1 MPVAT
6 ANLDQLAALTAA
18 ERLRADAESR
28 KRFSV
33 DGVTPA
39 AVVEPADAK
48 ELVEIVRWARSHRAA
63 LIPATSGCYLPIGN
77 PPAAA
82 DVGVSLA
89 RLNRVLHY
97 DPGDLTLTV
106 EAGAPLAAVEATL
119 REQKQFLPAMT
130 AYFERAAVGGLV
142 AVNASSPLRY
152 AYGTWRDFIL
162 GMKFVTGEGKLT
174 KTGGRVVKNVAGYD
188 LSKLLIGSLGTLGII
203 TEINFK
209 CFPLPAQT
217 GAFIAGFQE
226 LDAALKLRDLIVH
239 SVLQPT
245 VIELLDAAGARL
257 IGSPLLPAA
266 EWTLLV
272 AASGVD
278 AVIARYQR
286 ELEARAREAGA
297 ASFVAHTGEH
307 PDALWAGV
315 RELIAT
321 AREKNPAATIVKTT
335 LPLTSIGSFLAK
347 ARQVAARY
355 ELPSASSA
363 HAGSGIVFVFLMPAL
378 RSPLA
383 PSAAEGQGEG
393 GPAELTDA
401 AKRMAQAATEM
412 VHAGNNLG
420 GRTTVPWC
428 PTAVKRDVN
437 PWGPIRDDFPLMQKL
452 KAQFDPARILN
463 PGRFVG
469 GL

>member
-6 ANLDQLAALTAA
+6 EKLDA
-18 ERLRADAESR
+18 LRASVSRPVATDAAACA
-28 KRFSV
+28 RFAV
-33 DGVTPA
+33 DGLTPA
-39 AVVEPADAK
+39 AVVEPTDAK
-48 ELVEIVRWARSHRAA
+48 ELVEIVRWARPHRAA

-82 DVGVSLA
+82 DVAVSLA

-142 AVNASSPLRY
+142 AVNASSPLRF
-152 AYGTWRDFIL
+152 AYGTWRDFIV
-162 GMKFVTGEGKLT
+162 GMKFVSGEGKLV

-217 GAFIAGFQE
+217 GTFIAGFQE

-245 VIELLDAAGARL
+245 VIELLDSAAARL
-257 IGSPLLPAA
+257 VTSALPAA
-266 EWTLLV
+266 EAAGLNNEWMLLV

-278 AVIARYQR
+278 TVIARYQQ
-286 ELEARAREAGA
+286 ELERRARAAGA

-307 PDALWAGV
+307 PDTLWAGV

-335 LPLTSIGSFLAK
+335 LPLTGIGPFLAK

-355 ELPSASSA
+355 ELPCAASA
-363 HAGSGIVFVFLMPAL
+363 HAGSGIAYIYLLP
-378 RSPLA
+378 
-383 PSAAEGQGEG
+383 
-393 GPAELTDA
+393 PAEMADA
-401 AKRMAQAATEM
+401 ARRMAQAATEM

-428 PTAVKRDVN
+428 PTEVKRDVN

-452 KAQFDPARILN
+452 KAQFDPDRILN

>member
-6 ANLDQLAALTAA
+6 EKLDA
-18 ERLRADAESR
+18 LRASVSRPVATDAAACA
-28 KRFSV
+28 RFAV
-33 DGVTPA
+33 DGLTPA
-39 AVVEPADAK
+39 AVVEPTDAK

-142 AVNASSPLRY
+142 AVNASSPLRF
-152 AYGTWRDFIL
+152 AYGTWRDFIV
-162 GMKFVTGEGKLT
+162 GMKFVTGEGKLV

-217 GAFIAGFQE
+217 GTFIAGFQE
-226 LDAALKLRDLIVH
+226 LDAAMKLRDLVVH
-239 SVLQPT
+239 SALQPT
-245 VIELLDAAGARL
+245 VIELVDAQAARL

-297 ASFVAHTGEH
+297 ASFVAHTGEPESGEH

-315 RELIAT
+315 RELVAT
-321 AREKNPAATIVKTT
+321 AREKNPATTVVKTT
-335 LPLTSIGSFLAK
+335 LPLTKVGPVLTK

-355 ELPSASSA
+355 ELPCAASA
-363 HAGSGIVFVFLMPAL
+363 HAGSGIAYLYLLPPAGM
-378 RSPLA
+378 SDA
-383 PSAAEGQGEG
+383 PR
-393 GPAELTDA
+393 
-401 AKRMAQAATEM
+401 RMAQAATEM

-428 PTAVKRDVN
+428 PTEVKRDVN

-452 KAQFDPARILN
+452 KAQFDPDRILN

>member
-6 ANLDQLAALTAA
+6 DQLDALRSAVASPVNTDVHAC
-18 ERLRADAESR
+18 R
-28 KRFSV
+28 RFEV
-33 DGVTPA
+33 DGFTPA
-39 AVVEPADAK
+39 AVVEPADAQ
-48 ELVEIVRWARSHRAA
+48 ELIAVVEWARANKAA
-63 LIPATSGCYLPIGN
+63 LLPATSGCYLPIGN

-82 DVGVSLA
+82 DVGVSLT
-89 RLNRVLHY
+89 RLNRVLAY

-152 AYGTWRDFIL
+152 TYGTWRDFVL

-226 LDAALKLRDLIVH
+226 LDAALKLRDLLVH

-245 VIELLDAAGARL
+245 VIELVDAQAARL

-315 RELIAT
+315 RELVAT

-335 LPLTSIGSFLAK
+335 LPLTGIGPFLAK

-378 RSPLA
+378 RSPH
-383 PSAAEGQGEG
+383 GEG

-452 KAQFDPARILN
+452 KAQFDPDRILN

-469 GL
+469 GI

>member
-6 ANLDQLAALTAA
+6 EKLDA
-18 ERLRADAESR
+18 LRASVSR
-28 KRFSV
+28 PVATHSPPFPPPPPPLPPA
-33 DGVTPA
+33 PA
-39 AVVEPADAK
+39 ASSPPTA
-48 ELVEIVRWARSHRAA
+48 
-63 LIPATSGCYLPIGN
+63 P

-89 RLNRVLHY
+89 RLNRVLAY

-130 AYFERAAVGGLV
+130 AYFERAAVGVLV
-142 AVNASSPLRY
+142 AVNASSPLRF
-152 AYGTWRDFIL
+152 AYGTWRDFIV
-162 GMKFVTGEGKLT
+162 GMKFVSGEGKLV

-217 GAFIAGFQE
+217 GTFIAGFQE

-245 VIELLDAAGARL
+245 VIELVDAQAARL

-286 ELEARAREAGA
+286 ELEARARE
-297 ASFVAHTGEH
+297 T
-307 PDALWAGV
+307 
-315 RELIAT
+315 
-321 AREKNPAATIVKTT
+321 
-335 LPLTSIGSFLAK
+335 
-347 ARQVAARY
+347 
-355 ELPSASSA
+355 
-363 HAGSGIVFVFLMPAL
+363 
-378 RSPLA
+378 
-383 PSAAEGQGEG
+383 
-393 GPAELTDA
+393 
-401 AKRMAQAATEM
+401 
-412 VHAGNNLG
+412 
-420 GRTTVPWC
+420 
-428 PTAVKRDVN
+428 
-437 PWGPIRDDFPLMQKL
+437 
-452 KAQFDPARILN
+452 
-463 PGRFVG
+463 
-469 GL
+469 

>member
-6 ANLDQLAALTAA
+6 EKLDA
-18 ERLRADAESR
+18 LRASVSRPVATDAAACA
-28 KRFSV
+28 RFAV
-33 DGVTPA
+33 DGLTPA

-48 ELVEIVRWARSHRAA
+48 ELVEIVRWARAHKAA
-63 LIPATSGCYLPIGN
+63 LVPATSGCYLPIGN
-77 PPAAA
+77 PPAAL
-82 DVGVSLA
+82 DLGVSLA

-152 AYGTWRDFIL
+152 AYGTWRDFVV

-217 GAFIAGFQE
+217 GTFIAGFQE
-226 LDAALKLRDLIVH
+226 LEAALKLRDTLVH

-245 VIELLDAAGARL
+245 VIELVDAQAAQL
-257 IGSPLLPAA
+257 ISSPLLPAA

-286 ELEARAREAGA
+286 ELERRAREAGA
-297 ASFVAHTGEH
+297 ASFAAHTREH
-307 PDALWAGV
+307 PSALWAGV

-335 LPLTSIGSFLAK
+335 LPLTGIGSFLAK

-355 ELPSASSA
+355 ELPAASSA
-363 HAGSGIVFVFLMPAL
+363 HAGSGIAYIYLLP
-378 RSPLA
+378 
-383 PSAAEGQGEG
+383 
-393 GPAELTDA
+393 PAEMADA
-401 AKRMAQAATEM
+401 ARRMAQAATEM

-452 KAQFDPARILN
+452 KAQFDPDRILN

>member
-6 ANLDQLAALTAA
+6 DQLDALRSAVASPVNTDVHAC
-18 ERLRADAESR
+18 R
-28 KRFSV
+28 RFEV
-33 DGVTPA
+33 DGFTPA
-39 AVVEPADAK
+39 AVVEPADAQ
-48 ELVEIVRWARSHRAA
+48 ELIAVVEWARANKAA
-63 LIPATSGCYLPIGN
+63 LLPATSGCYLPIGN

-82 DVGVSLA
+82 DVGVSLT
-89 RLNRVLHY
+89 RLNRVLAY

-152 AYGTWRDFIL
+152 TYGTWRDFVL

-226 LDAALKLRDLIVH
+226 LDAALKLRDLLVH

-245 VIELLDAAGARL
+245 VIELVDAQAARL

-286 ELEARAREAGA
+286 ELEVRAREAGA

-315 RELIAT
+315 RELVAT

-335 LPLTSIGSFLAK
+335 LPLTGIGPFLAK

-378 RSPLA
+378 RSPH
-383 PSAAEGQGEG
+383 GEG

-452 KAQFDPARILN
+452 KAQFDPDRILN

-469 GL
+469 GI